1 MKEEEILR
9 TFKDENDK
17 RRMNANWICQISHSI
32 RLLKHVTEGKIEGIE
47 SEEEDV
53 RSYWMILRK
62 REIAGI

>member
-1 MKEEEILR
+1 L
-9 TFKDENDK
+9 
-17 RRMNANWICQISHSI
+17 HSI

-62 REIAGI
+62 RESAGI